1 MKTEFFFDEKENKFY
16 LPDKSKTY
24 ESFYQEKKD
33 NKEELKKVITYKENY
48 KLYLSQNSK
57 LMKFISKEK
66 QNDIFISNAGQL
78 AFLIGHYGF
87 KKYILLKNGVQTNK
101 TLYSLDFDT
110 IKEVDN
116 YLNEEEYKKVN
127 RPLNNYSN
135 IPLKSLSILYNKYQ
149 KYYISTNDNEFILT
163 NERKTFFDKL
173 KDLLRETNFVSICGP
188 KSIGKTT
195 SLLYF
200 QKIYITNSLYIN
212 LSYCKKLYEYKNKEE
227 LNLVICRELFNCL
240 TFEEVNEVYQFLV

>member
-48 KLYLSQNSK
+48 KLYLSENSK

-87 KKYILLKNGVQTNK
+87 KKYILLKNGV
-101 TLYSLDFDT
+101 T

-127 RPLNNYSN
+127 RPLDNYSN
-135 IPLKSLSILYNKYQ
+135 IPLKSLSILYSKYQ

-173 KDLLRETNFVSICGP
+173 KDLLNI
-188 KSIGKTT
+188 
-195 SLLYF
+195 
-200 QKIYITNSLYIN
+200 
-212 LSYCKKLYEYKNKEE
+212 
-227 LNLVICRELFNCL
+227 
-240 TFEEVNEVYQFLV
+240 